1 MRILHP
7 VIINAIFAI
16 ALLLPGYAS
25 NARLFFYQANEN
37 LISGNFVQAI
47 TLYQQAIDKKP
58 DYTDAYLGLGIA
70 YKEVGDYPN
79 ALDSTNKVLELNP
92 KYYQAYYNLALILEK
107 QGLNQEAINSF
118 EIFLEKVPGADRFTD
133 VNQRIL
139 RLRKLLNENNEN
151 NQINEILDINDI
163 KEFKIN

>member
-1 MRILHP
+1 MRILCL
-7 VIINAIFAI
+7 VIINIFFLMI
-16 ALLLPGYAS
+16 AFFPSYAN

-37 LISGNFVQAI
+37 LISGNFIQAI
-47 TLYQQAIDKKP
+47 NLYQKAIDKKP

-70 YKEVGDYPN
+70 YKEIGDYPS

-107 QGLNQEAINSF
+107 QGQNQEAINSF
-118 EIFLEKVPGADRFTD
+118 EIFLRKVPGADRFTD

-139 RLRKLLNENNEN
+139 RLKKILNENNK
-151 NQINEILDINDI
+151 I
-163 KEFKIN
+163 KEFKEIKAN